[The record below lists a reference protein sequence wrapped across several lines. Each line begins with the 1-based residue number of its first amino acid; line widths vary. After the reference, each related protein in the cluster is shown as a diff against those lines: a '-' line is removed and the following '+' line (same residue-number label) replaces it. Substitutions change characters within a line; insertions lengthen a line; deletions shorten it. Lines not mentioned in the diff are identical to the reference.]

1 MRNDSM
7 HKQPFNIR
15 GEMMQG
21 IFEANDLLEM
31 AECLDLFSTYI
42 DSSKD
47 GQAILEMEKLLSSYQ
62 DALSML
68 DAKLPYLITEKELTI
83 AQYLFNAWPTSG
95 NTDKRLDDILEIVEK
110 VQNMITPPQGERLGE
125 REICYWMDQLE
136 SRFKY
141 CTKLFARDK
150 LRISLVDN
158 SIVNQN
164 SIYTGKEVRENIIH
178 HTIFLTHQ
186 VPGMDFPQEHTF
198 LHELGHVLHTAVTR
212 QQARP
217 PASFRQI
224 QEKMFTKSLDWPP
237 IKIAEIF
244 ADCFGYIAAIDTK
257 LEKENPLDKMHPD
270 DKIFLAEYFES
281 IFEGI

>member
-1 MRNDSM
+1 MRNDSV
-7 HKQPFNIR
+7 KKPPFNIR
-15 GEMMQG
+15 GEITHG

-31 AECLDLFSTYI
+31 AEYLDLFATYI
-42 DSSKD
+42 GSSKD
-47 GQAILEMEKLLSSYQ
+47 GQAILEMEKLLSAYQ
-62 DALSML
+62 DNLSML
-68 DAKLPYLITEKELTI
+68 DAELPYLIFEKELTI
-83 AQYLFNAWPTSG
+83 AQYLFNVWPTSG
-95 NTDKRLDDILEIVEK
+95 NFDERLDDILEIVEK
-110 VQNMITPPQGERLGE
+110 IQNMLIPPQGERLGE
-125 REICYWMDQLE
+125 REIRYWMDHLE

-141 CTKLFARDK
+141 CTKLFPRDK

-164 SIYTGKEVRENIIH
+164 SIYTGKEVGENIIH

-212 QQARP
+212 QQAQP

-224 QEKMFTKSLDWPP
+224 QKKMFTKSLDWPP
-237 IKIAEIF
+237 KRIAEIF
-244 ADCFGYIAAIDTK
+244 ADCFGYVAAIDTK

-270 DKIFLAEYFES
+270 DKIFLAKYFES